1 MAKYKITMAKTK
13 NLKIREWGPALR
25 FYWQYTAPVMG
36 KIWYIWPVW
45 LLLLLSQLVEP
56 YVYQNV
62 FDEIGKIGQPV
73 GMDLQKVIWFVSGW
87 AAVLLVSAVLMT
99 GVRMLFSVSMPNVDR
114 NYFEEAMQKVLA
126 LDMSFHLEKKSGEM
140 MKKIDRGVD
149 SFWTIT
155 MIMIPEMIPK
165 FLLAVVVLFW
175 ALAINWQMTL
185 VSMAFYPLAIWIFVV
200 GIKKTS
206 ALQDESNDLFD
217 KAIGRAYDAV
227 SNIMVVKSFA
237 QEKKEQKSFLG
248 KFKRYVD
255 LQKQAS
261 VRWGRID
268 IWGQSTSTLQRILII
283 AFGIYLIIQ
292 GNMTLGQLIMFTSF
306 SRYLYDPIYAIGN
319 DLRGLQFAV
328 LRLEEARKIL
338 HRIATVQDLPGAKA
352 LKITEGRVQ
361 MKNVGFMYQDKK
373 ILSKANIDFEPG
385 QMTALVGHSGAG
397 KSTITSLLNR
407 FYDVQS
413 GQILI
418 DGQDITKVTQ
428 ASLRRNIGLVMQE
441 NTLFN
446 DTIYNNIAYAK
457 PGATR
462 WEIYQAARKAN
473 IHKFIMSLPKSYK
486 TMVGERGLKLSG
498 GEKQRVAIARVIL
511 KDPPIL
517 ILDEA
522 TSALDSKNERI
533 IQKALERV
541 MKGRTS
547 IVIAH
552 RLSTVTEAD
561 KIVVLNRGRV
571 VQIGRHSELKNT
583 PGVYQELV
591 NLQVR
596 GLLAK

>member
-1 MAKYKITMAKTK
+1 MSKM
-13 NLKIREWGPALR
+13 LKIREWGPALR
-25 FYWQYTAPVMG
+25 FYWQYTAPVMA

-45 LLLLLSQLVEP
+45 LIVVLSQLVEP

-62 FDEIGKIGQPV
+62 FDEIVKVGQPV
-73 GMDLQKVIWFVSGW
+73 GMDLNRVIWLVSFW
-87 AAVLLVSAVLMT
+87 AVVLLVGAILMT
-99 GVRMLFSVSMPNVDR
+99 GVRMLFSLSMPEVDHH
-114 NYFEEAMQKVLA
+114 YFEEAMQKVLA

-155 MIMIPEMIPK
+155 MIMIPDMIPK
-165 FLLAVVVLFW
+165 LLLAVVVAVW
-175 ALAINWQMTL
+175 AFSLSWQMTL
-185 VSMAFYPLAIWIFVV
+185 ISIAFYPLAIWIFVV

-206 ALQDESNDLFD
+206 ALQDQSNDLFD
-217 KAIGRAYDAV
+217 TAIGRAYDAV
-227 SNIMVVKSFA
+227 SNIVVVKSFA
-237 QEKKEQKSFLG
+237 QENKEQKSFLG
-248 KFKRYVD
+248 KFKKYVD

-261 VRWGRID
+261 VRWGRVD

-283 AFGIYLIIQ
+283 AFGIFLILQ
-292 GNMTLGQLIMFTSF
+292 HQFTLGQLVMFTTF
-306 SRYLYDPIYAIGN
+306 SRYLYDPIYAIGS
-319 DLRGLQFAV
+319 DLRSLQFAI

-338 HRIATVQDLPGAKA
+338 ERIATVQDIPGAKQ
-352 LKITEGRVQ
+352 LKVTEGRVQ

-373 ILSKANIDFEPG
+373 ILSNANIEFEPG

-418 DGQDITKVTQ
+418 DGQDITRVTQ

-457 PGATR
+457 PGASR

-473 IHKFIMSLPKSYK
+473 IHKFIMTLPKSYK

-533 IQKALERV
+533 IQKALELV

-552 RLSTVTEAD
+552 RLSTVTDAD
-561 KIVVLNRGRV
+561 KIVVMNRGRV
-571 VQIGRHSELKNT
+571 VQQGRHAELKNT
-583 PGVYQELV
+583 TGVYQELV

>member
-1 MAKYKITMAKTK
+1 MSKK
-13 NLKIREWGPALR
+13 LKIREWGPALR
-25 FYWQYTAPVMG
+25 FYWHYTAPVMA

-45 LLLLLSQLVEP
+45 LVLLLSQLVEP

-62 FDEIGKIGQPV
+62 FDEIVKIGQPA
-73 GMDLQKVIWFVSGW
+73 GMNLTKVIWFVGIW
-87 AAVLLVSAVLMT
+87 AGVLLVSAVVMT
-99 GVRMLFSVSMPNVDR
+99 GIRMLFSMSMPNVDR

-155 MIMIPEMIPK
+155 MIMVPELIPK
-165 FLLAVVVLFW
+165 FLLGVVVLIW
-175 ALAINWQMTL
+175 ALTINWQMTL
-185 VSMAFYPLAIWIFVV
+185 VSMAFYPLAIWIFIV

-217 KAIGRAYDAV
+217 SAIGRAYDAV
-227 SNIMVVKSFA
+227 SNIVVVKSFA

-248 KFKRYVD
+248 KFKKYVD

-261 VRWGRID
+261 IRWGRID
-268 IWGQSTSTLQRILII
+268 IWGQSTSTMQRILII
-283 AFGIYLIIQ
+283 AFGIYLILQ
-292 GNMTLGQLIMFTSF
+292 GNLTLGQLVMFTSF
-306 SRYLYDPIYAIGN
+306 SRYLYDPIYAIGG
-319 DLRGLQFAV
+319 DLRGLQYAI

-338 HRIATVQDLPGAKA
+338 ERIPTVQDIPEAKT
-352 LKITEGRVQ
+352 LKVTAGRVE
-361 MKNVGFMYQDKK
+361 MRGVGFKYQDKN
-373 ILSKANIDFEPG
+373 ILSNATIDFEPA

-413 GQILI
+413 GRILI
-418 DGQDITKVTQ
+418 DGQDITKVSQT
-428 ASLRRNIGLVMQE
+428 SLRRNIGLVMQE

-462 WEIYQAARKAN
+462 WEVYEAARKAN
-473 IHKFIMSLPKSYK
+473 IHKFIMSKPKTYK

-511 KDPPIL
+511 KNPPIL

-561 KIVVLNRGRV
+561 KIVVMNKGKI
-571 VQIGRHSELKNT
+571 VQVGKHPELKNI

-591 NLQVR
+591 NLQVK

>member
-1 MAKYKITMAKTK
+1 MSKTK

-45 LLLLLSQLVEP
+45 LILILSQLVEP

-62 FDEIGKIGQPV
+62 FDEVGKIGQPV
-73 GMDLQKVIWFVSGW
+73 GLDLQKVIWFVAGW
-87 AAVLLVSAVLMT
+87 AVILLVSSVLMT
-99 GVRMLFSVSMPNVDR
+99 GVRMLFSMSMPNVDR

-155 MIMIPEMIPK
+155 MIMIPQMIPK
-165 FLLAVVVLFW
+165 LLLAVVVLVW
-175 ALAINWQMTL
+175 AISINWQMTL
-185 VSMAFYPLAIWIFVV
+185 VSMAFYPLAIWVFIIGV
-200 GIKKTS
+200 KKTGK
-206 ALQDESNDLFD
+206 LQDESNDLFD
-217 KAIGRAYDAV
+217 KAMGRAYDAV
-227 SNIMVVKSFA
+227 SNIVVVKSFA
-237 QEKKEQKSFLG
+237 QEKKEQMSFLG

-255 LQKQAS
+255 LQKLAS
-261 VRWGRID
+261 IRWGRVD
-268 IWGQSTSTLQRILII
+268 IWGQSSFTMQKILII

-292 GNMTLGQLIMFTSF
+292 GQLTLGQLVMFTAF
-306 SRYLYDPIYAIGN
+306 SGYLYEPITAIGG
-319 DLRGLQFAV
+319 DLRGLQYAV

-338 HRIATVQDLPGAKA
+338 ERIATVQDIPGAKN
-352 LKITEGRVQ
+352 LKVTQGRVQ

-373 ILSKANIDFEPG
+373 ILSNASIDFEPG

-428 ASLRRNIGLVMQE
+428 SSLRRNIGLVMQE

-533 IQKALERV
+533 IQMALERV

-552 RLSTVTEAD
+552 RLSTVTDAD
-561 KIVVLNRGRV
+561 KIVVMNRGKV
-571 VQIGRHSELKNT
+571 VQIGKHSELKNT

>member
-1 MAKYKITMAKTK
+1 
-13 NLKIREWGPALR
+13 
-25 FYWQYTAPVMG
+25 
-36 KIWYIWPVW
+36 
-45 LLLLLSQLVEP
+45 
-56 YVYQNV
+56 
-62 FDEIGKIGQPV
+62 
-73 GMDLQKVIWFVSGW
+73 VIWFVAGW
-87 AAVLLVSAVLMT
+87 AVILLVSSVLMT
-99 GVRMLFSVSMPNVDR
+99 GVRMLFSMSMPNVDR

-155 MIMIPEMIPK
+155 MIMIPQMIPK
-165 FLLAVVVLFW
+165 LLLAVVVLVW
-175 ALAINWQMTL
+175 AISINWQMTL
-185 VSMAFYPLAIWIFVV
+185 VSMAFYPLAIWVFIIGV
-200 GIKKTS
+200 KKTGK
-206 ALQDESNDLFD
+206 LQDESNDLFD
-217 KAIGRAYDAV
+217 KAMGRAYDAV
-227 SNIMVVKSFA
+227 SNIVVVKSFA
-237 QEKKEQKSFLG
+237 QEKKEQMSFLG

-255 LQKQAS
+255 LQKLAS
-261 VRWGRID
+261 IRWGRVD
-268 IWGQSTSTLQRILII
+268 IWGQSSFTMQKILII

-292 GNMTLGQLIMFTSF
+292 GQLTLGQLVMFTAF
-306 SRYLYDPIYAIGN
+306 SGYLYEPITAIGG
-319 DLRGLQFAV
+319 DLRGLQYAV

-338 HRIATVQDLPGAKA
+338 ERIATVQDIPGAKN
-352 LKITEGRVQ
+352 LKVTQGRVQ

-373 ILSKANIDFEPG
+373 ILSNASIDFEPG

-428 ASLRRNIGLVMQE
+428 SSLRRNIGLVMQE

-533 IQKALERV
+533 IQMALERV

-552 RLSTVTEAD
+552 RLSTVTDAD
-561 KIVVLNRGRV
+561 KIVVMNRGKV
-571 VQIGRHSELKNT
+571 VQIGKHSELKNT

>member
-1 MAKYKITMAKTK
+1 MAKTK